1 MNLYPSIYAT
11 SNIRYD
17 PSFERNG
24 NQSTM
29 VSMTTPFNKY
39 IKIEMS
45 NEHTGYHEH
54 YDFTPR
60 YEYHHHRVYWAII
73 KVHIQC
79 TQNIYRYGTPFKK
92 CRYNFGFILKFT
104 TISPVSFFFFL
115 SCPCILYE
123 CIALVSIFHFHHVCV
138 TDIFLRMLF
147 ISLVERIRFNYVT
160 SLLWVTPI
168 GPPPMLMRLVSWN
181 RLQQRNKFMHALRK
195 PRFMKQY
202 VIGLQQLDE

>member
-1 MNLYPSIYAT
+1 
-11 SNIRYD
+11 
-17 PSFERNG
+17 
-24 NQSTM
+24 
-29 VSMTTPFNKY
+29 
-39 IKIEMS
+39 MS
-45 NEHTGYHEH
+45 KNADRQHF
-54 YDFTPR
+54 DFTPR
-60 YEYHHHRVYWAII
+60 YENHHHRIYWAII

-79 TQNIYRYGTPFKK
+79 THIYRYGFSNWNNILRSPSKTCPIFT
-92 CRYNFGFILKFT
+92 FQIWFSDFILQF
-104 TISPVSFFFFL
+104 ISINLSNCPVSLFL
-115 SCPCILYE
+115 FVSMLM
-123 CIALVSIFHFHHVCV
+123 SIFHFHHVCV